1 MKSENC
7 QCLKCKFLFLF
18 DPGCEAFPDGIPDNI
33 LIGEFDHTKKHPDQ
47 DNNILFEP
55 IKEK

>member
-1 MKSENC
+1 MIPV
-7 QCLKCKFLFLF
+7 QCAKCKNYNDDLR
-18 DPGCEAFPDGIPDNI
+18 CEAFEDRIPNEV

-55 IKEK
+55 IKK